1 MTSTPGDFRE
11 RFGKMAPEAIV
22 NAEEVAQL
30 LATTKG
36 ALRQM
41 IHRRELPPTAFPEKR
56 RTCWLVSD
64 IRQWLQKKGS
74 GQHTAGPSLNDSQ
87 PKSKIG
93 RPRLPHN
100 QPRTAQ

>member
-1 MTSTPGDFRE
+1 MTNTPDDFRE
-11 RFGKMAPEAIV
+11 RFGRMAPEAIV

-64 IRQWLQKKGS
+64 IRQWLQRKGG
-74 GQHTAGPSLNDSQ
+74 GQRTVDLS
-87 PKSKIG
+87 PKSSQAKSKVG
-93 RPRLPHN
+93 RPRMPHN
-100 QPRTAQ
+100 LHSPAQ